1 VHKILQQM
9 LPFAVAPFEEGLVH
23 TVDDV
28 VPSVV
33 VHTAVVHTAVVV
45 AAAAAA
51 AAVDNAF
58 VGDKRGDTATAANK
72 DDTAVVADDENTVEV
87 ARLSFAVVVVVAA

>member
-23 TVDDV
+23 TVDDL

-45 AAAAAA
+45 VAAAA

-72 DDTAVVADDENTVEV
+72 DDTAVAADDENTVEV

>member
-1 VHKILQQM
+1 MHKILQQM

-23 TVDDV
+23 TVDDL

-45 AAAAAA
+45 AA

>member
-23 TVDDV
+23 TVDDL

-45 AAAAAA
+45 AAA

>member
-23 TVDDV
+23 TVDDL

-45 AAAAAA
+45 VAAAA